1 MLAIDTTASFH
12 ELCSKEP
19 EQEAIAWLS
28 SRQGTDNG
36 DKVNKSSLS
45 VTLLK

>member
-28 SRQGTDNG
+28 SRQGTD
-36 DKVNKSSLS
+36 KVNKSSLS